1 MSNFTVQKA
10 IDCYTLKFIRKN
22 IVNATFVVLLL
33 VIILVPDAKAFLI
46 KGLMEIGFFKP
57 KIETPVASGMN
68 LSGIRF
74 KDAKGNTIDLG
85 DLKGKVIFL
94 NFWATWCR
102 PCRAEM
108 PSVNKLYKQFKA
120 DQNIVF
126 IFADADGDLAKST
139 RFMTDRKYELPV
151 YKVESDVPEQIFS
164 GSLPTTVIFDKQ
176 GRLALHHEGAA
187 DYADKKIVDF
197 LNKLSRSN

>member
-1 MSNFTVQKA
+1 MT
-10 IDCYTLKFIRKN
+10 FIRKN
-22 IVNATFVVLLL
+22 LFNAVFIVLLL

-57 KIETPVASGMN
+57 KIEASASPGMSLN
-68 LSGIRF
+68 GIRF
-74 KDAKGNTIDLG
+74 KDAKGNIVDLG

-94 NFWATWCR
+94 NFWATWCP

-108 PSVNKLYKQFKA
+108 PSVNKLYQQFKA
-120 DQNIVF
+120 DKNVVF
-126 IFADADGDLAKST
+126 IFVDADGDLAKST

-176 GRLALHHEGAA
+176 GRLSLHHEGAA

-197 LNKLSRSN
+197 LSKLSRSN

>member
-1 MSNFTVQKA
+1 MA
-10 IDCYTLKFIRKN
+10 FIRKN
-22 IVNATFVVLLL
+22 LLNGLFIILLL
-33 VIILVPDAKAFLI
+33 VIVLVPDAKAFLI
-46 KGLMEIGFFKP
+46 KGLMEIGFFKARV
-57 KIETPVASGMN
+57 ETPVASGMN

-74 KDAKGNTIDLG
+74 KDAKGNQVDLG

-94 NFWATWCR
+94 NFWATWCP

-120 DQNIVF
+120 DKNVVF

-139 RFMTDRKYELPV
+139 RFMADRKYELPV
-151 YKVESDVPEQIFS
+151 YRVESDVPEQIFS
-164 GSLPTTVIFDKQ
+164 GSLPTTVIFDKR
-176 GRLALHHEGAA
+176 GRLALHHKGAA

-197 LNKLSRSN
+197 LNKLSHSN

>member
-1 MSNFTVQKA
+1 MINN
-10 IDCYTLKFIRKN
+10 TLKFVKKN
-22 IVNATFVVLLL
+22 ILNTAFVLLL
-33 VIILVPDAKAFLI
+33 LAVIFVPDAKAFLI

-57 KIETPVASGMN
+57 KVETPTAPGMN

-74 KDAKGNTIDLG
+74 KDAKGNVIDLG

-94 NFWATWCR
+94 NFWATWCP

-120 DQNIVF
+120 DKNVIF

-139 RFMTDRKYELPV
+139 RFMADRKYELPV

-164 GSLPTTVIFDKQ
+164 GSLPTTVVFDKQ

-197 LNKLSRSN
+197 LNKLSASN

>member
-1 MSNFTVQKA
+1 MINN
-10 IDCYTLKFIRKN
+10 TLKFVKKN
-22 IVNATFVVLLL
+22 ILNTAFVLLL
-33 VIILVPDAKAFLI
+33 LAVIFVPDAKAFLI
-46 KGLMEIGFFKP
+46 KSLMEIGFFKP
-57 KIETPVASGMN
+57 KVETPTAPGMN
-68 LSGIRF
+68 LNGIRF
-74 KDAKGNTIDLG
+74 KDVKGKVIDLG

-94 NFWATWCR
+94 NFWATWCP

-120 DQNIVF
+120 DKNVVF

-139 RFMTDRKYELPV
+139 RFMADRKYELPV

-164 GSLPTTVIFDKQ
+164 GSLPTTVVFDKQ

-197 LNKLSRSN
+197 LNKLSASN